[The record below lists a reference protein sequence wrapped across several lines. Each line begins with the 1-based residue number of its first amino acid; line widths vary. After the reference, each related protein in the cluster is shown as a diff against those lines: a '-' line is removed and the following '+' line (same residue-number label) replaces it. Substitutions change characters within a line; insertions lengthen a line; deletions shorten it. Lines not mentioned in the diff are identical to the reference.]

1 MAKIRSGVIPE
12 AMEDKWFVYWN
23 NDELFFHRSWTGYCV
38 YVAKFEAGQN
48 GCRMI
53 EALANRDPE
62 QYGETS
68 DEQDK
73 AMLAFLVDVVLLQR
87 PNESPS
93 SDSSNGTRA
102 LIQWSQVGRAGLGE
116 HPKDG

>member
-1 MAKIRSGVIPE
+1 
-12 AMEDKWFVYWN
+12 
-23 NDELFFHRSWTGYCV
+23 
-38 YVAKFEAGQN
+38 
-48 GCRMI
+48 MI